1 MANTFASSGA
11 VIEKAGANVSAA
23 IPESAFDNWITQ
35 AEAEASLFSRFDWVA
50 SSSAITAPGTKVI
63 EDTVSTL
70 AAISA
75 VKFDM
80 SGYTS
85 RGEAESMITVLRDSA
100 LRKMQLI
107 RDQKGVKF
115 LKDGA

>member
-1 MANTFASSGA
+1 MGTFAASGA
-11 VIEKAGANVSAA
+11 IVAKAGKNVSVA
-23 IPESAFDNWITQ
+23 IPESAFNDWIQ
-35 AEAEASLFSRFDWVA
+35 EAEAEASLFSRFDWVA
-50 SSSAITAPGTKVI
+50 SSAAITTVGTRVLN
-63 EDTVSTL
+63 DAVSTL

-85 RGEAESMITVLRDSA
+85 RIEAEDVINVLRDSA